1 MFLQCVHGPKGLK
14 REFSLF
20 FVFDQ
25 MNSVGLLY
33 YINNVHAYKIKLYVL
48 PKNSTSFQPVAQA
61 HTHSHTDWRLIRLI
75 EMAAAQEAELDWEVG
90 TEVRNL
96 LKDKK
101 VRIRLCHVSKS

>member
-1 MFLQCVHGPKGLK
+1 MTTRAPAVLK

-61 HTHSHTDWRLIRLI
+61 HTHAHIDPRLIRLI